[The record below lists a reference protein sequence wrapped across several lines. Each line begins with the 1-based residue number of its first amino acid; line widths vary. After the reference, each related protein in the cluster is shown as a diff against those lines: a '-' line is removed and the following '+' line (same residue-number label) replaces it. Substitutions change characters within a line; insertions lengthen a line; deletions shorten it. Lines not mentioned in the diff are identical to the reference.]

1 MAERKPLFYNSD
13 TAAQGFHEEM
23 AQADTATFGGL
34 TLGGNIAM
42 GGYRVTGIAQTPTS
56 NNEAASKKYVDDVA
70 AGISWKPPVTVLNMK
85 SDVAQAGAPPV
96 GPATGDAWVVN
107 TWGVPYNDGD
117 IVEWSGTAWV
127 VVVANSGA
135 EPPNATRVLVKA
147 TGAAGSFLN
156 KANQYATYD
165 STLNT
170 WSFVAPVDGDGV
182 LVNGNGSLYENN
194 GYTYTGSVWV
204 QFTGAGAITAGTG
217 LDKLGNTIFVK
228 YGDGTHDD
236 GSGKLAVYL
245 AGTSPG
251 LEFGTGG
258 DAGRLKVLLSGTTLS
273 ASGGLNVLGLPSQ
286 FTIGGAS
293 NNVSANVTH
302 TNLNTLTGG
311 VDSDASTLHFHKKTK
326 VTALA
331 FAALTKA
338 DPVYQ
343 SGTTDRV
350 GKARADTDA
359 QSYPIGIAEAD
370 QATPGSAVP
379 VVMTGNVAEGIL
391 TGANP
396 GDRYWLQLT
405 GGIGTTLPT
414 KRMIQMGF
422 AKNATDLWV
431 NIIDYGKKA
440 A

>member
-1 MAERKPLFYNSD
+1 MAERKPLFYQSD
-13 TAAQGFHEEM
+13 LAAQGFHEEM
-23 AQADTATFGGL
+23 AQGDTATFGGL
-34 TLGGNIAM
+34 TLGGDIAM
-42 GGYRVTGIAQTPTS
+42 GSHRVLNIAQTPTS
-56 NNEAASKKYVDDVA
+56 NTEAASKKYVDDVA
-70 AGISWKPPVTVLNMK
+70 AGLAWKPPVKVLNMK

-96 GPATGDAWVVN
+96 APATGDAWVVN

-117 IVEWSGTAWV
+117 IVEWSGTAWAV
-127 VVVANSGA
+127 IVANSGA
-135 EPPNATRVLVKA
+135 EPPNSTRVLVKA

-156 KANQYATYD
+156 KGGQYATYD
-165 STLNT
+165 STANT
-170 WSFVAPVDGDGV
+170 WSFVAPADGDAVLVDGDG
-182 LVNGNGSLYENN
+182 SAYENN
-194 GYTYTGSVWV
+194 GYTYTGSAWV
-204 QFTGAGAITAGTG
+204 QFTGAGSLVAGTG
-217 LDKLGNTIFVK
+217 LDKLSNTLFVK

-245 AGTSPG
+245 AGTTPG

-258 DAGRLKVLLSGTTLS
+258 DAGRLKVLLSGATLS
-273 ASGGLNVLGLPSQ
+273 ASGGLNVLGLPSL
-286 FTIGGAS
+286 FTVGGAS
-293 NNVSANVTH
+293 NNVSSNVTH

-311 VDSDASTLHFHKKTK
+311 VASDAGALHLHKKT
-326 VTALA
+326 TAPALA

-359 QSYPIGIAEAD
+359 QSYVIGVAEAD
-370 QATPGSAVP
+370 QATPGGAVP
-379 VVMTGNVAEGIL
+379 VIMTGNVAENIL
-391 TGANP
+391 VGANP
-396 GDRYWLQLT
+396 GDRYWLQLA

-414 KRMIQMGF
+414 KRMIQVGF

-431 NIIDYGKKA
+431 DIIDYGKKA